1 MRRSSLIFAKC
12 RPPNHRL
19 AIFGRAAAATRRFHT
34 HLDSCRTACSPD
46 AATPLQPSPPSA
58 LRSPPTARQTS
69 PLAPASNARG
79 RACHDAPPRLSAR
92 RRVLHSHSPPRPPQP
107 ISPLTPPRRPRLL
120 AAHASLQP
128 ATGRASLHLPPRLSA
143 PRRRAC
149 TRRRLSAQAAQA
161 STRRSL
167 ATVLCRLYSQV
178 QYRVSRT
185 GSRVVNDGVR
195 YHCIPPL

>member
-1 MRRSSLIFAKC
+1 MSPAKSSPRHFWARGASRRDAS
-12 RPPNHRL
+12 
-19 AIFGRAAAATRRFHT
+19 TTT

-79 RACHDAPPRLSAR
+79 RACRDAPPRLSAR
-92 RRVLHSHSPPRPPQP
+92 RRVLHSHSPPRLH
-107 ISPLTPPRRPRLL
+107 SHSRRLCLSRLL

-128 ATGRASLHLPPRLSA
+128 APQSLPRPLHLPPRLSP

-161 STRRSL
+161 STRRCL
-167 ATVLCRLYSQV
+167 ATVLCRSYCQSGIVLGV
-178 QYRVSRT
+178 P
-185 GSRVVNDGVR
+185 GPVVV
-195 YHCIPPL
+195 